1 MVLSN
6 SPSSSE
12 TGDRREGSNTQ
23 TKSWEGPSVL
33 GLANGSM
40 SYSMPNQSLV
50 NGSLGFPGDPT
61 SLMAA
66 MGSQIGQMPYDVS
79 E

>member
-1 MVLSN
+1 
-6 SPSSSE
+6 
-12 TGDRREGSNTQ
+12 
-23 TKSWEGPSVL
+23 
-33 GLANGSM
+33 M

-79 E
+79 EWKGKKIGARYFYGFENHLAKSNSMLPNKIYGK